1 MDAIIIGIDVAK
13 DKLDVAF
20 RPSGECF
27 VVGRDSAG
35 IDGLVARL
43 KSCKVAV
50 IGLEATG
57 GLETV
62 VAASLSAAGLPVVI
76 VNPAQVRA
84 FANALGKRAK
94 TDVIDAKVIA
104 HFIEATKPAVRT
116 LPDEATRQLG
126 DLVGRRSQIIA
137 MIGAEQ
143 QRKKRCPNKR
153 LLASIERLQVALQ
166 KELSDIDGQVRDMV
180 RSSDIWREKD
190 ELLESVPGVGRVISA
205 RLLADMPELGK
216 LGRRQI
222 AALAGLAPWT
232 RESGQWKGKSFI
244 GGGRPDVRSDLF
256 MGAMVAIRH
265 NPVLKAFYEKL
276 LAAGKPKMV
285 AIIAVAR
292 KLLTIL
298 NAILRDG
305 KPWSVEETQVEGNH
319 A

>member
-1 MDAIIIGIDVAK
+1 MDAVIIGVDVAGK
-13 DKLDVAF
+13 KLDVAI
-20 RPSGECF
+20 RPTGECF
-27 VVGRDSAG
+27 VVERHAAG
-35 IDGLVARL
+35 LDGLVARL
-43 KSCKVAV
+43 AALNVAV

-94 TDVIDAKVIA
+94 TDVIDARVIA
-104 HFIEATKPAVRT
+104 HFIEATKPAVRP

-143 QRKKRCPNKR
+143 QRRKRSMNKR
-153 LLASIERLQVALQ
+153 LLASIERLLKALQ
-166 KELSDIDGQVRDMV
+166 KELSDIDGQIRDAIRQSPV
-180 RSSDIWREKD
+180 WREKD
-190 ELLESVPGVGRVISA
+190 ALLESVPGVGPAISA

-216 LGRRQI
+216 LDRREV
-222 AALAGLAPWT
+222 ASLAGLAPWT

-244 GGGRPDVRSDLF
+244 GGGRADVRSALF
-256 MGAMVAIRH
+256 MGAMVAMQH
-265 NPVLKAFYEKL
+265 NRMLKAFYSRL
-276 LAAGKPKMV
+276 VAAGKEKMK
-285 AIIAVAR
+285 AIVAVAR

-298 NAILRDG
+298 NAILRDR
-305 KPWSVEETQVEGNH
+305 KPWREEKTN